1 MIKAAN
7 LDAVRCSHYPNHPLW
22 YELCDRYGLY
32 VIDEAN
38 IESHHLSYHACVLP
52 GDDPVWEPAVLD
64 RVERLVKTDRNSV
77 SVTIC
82 RSATRPGTVPPS
94 RPPPPISGGTI
105 RVRSSMPI

>member
-1 MIKAAN
+1 MLRDITMIKAAN

-77 SVTIC
+77 SVTIW
-82 RSATRPGTVPPS
+82 SFGQSPKSPP
-94 RPPPPISGGTI
+94 
-105 RVRSSMPI
+105 